1 MSKRIPDLTRR
12 NEFRA
17 IARCDADYPAHLR
30 DVPDTPEILHVHG
43 ALGAGD
49 ALAVAV
55 VGSRRATAYGTS
67 VAESLARELAAR
79 GVTVVSGL
87 ARGIDAAA
95 HRGALR
101 GGGRTIAVLGSGV
114 DVVYPPEHRRLA
126 YQVAESGALISPFPL
141 GTAPLAYH
149 FPARNRVIAGMA
161 LA

>member
-30 DVPDTPEILHVHG
+30 EIADAPEILHVHG
-43 ALGAGD
+43 SLRADD

-55 VGSRRATAYGTS
+55 VGSRRATAYGTG
-67 VAESLARELAAR
+67 VAESLSRDLAAR

-101 GGGRTIAVLGSGV
+101 AGGRTVAVLGSGV
-114 DVVYPPEHRRLA
+114 DVVYPPSIAAWPPRFRRA
-126 YQVAESGALISPFPL
+126 
-141 GTAPLAYH
+141 
-149 FPARNRVIAGMA
+149 AR
-161 LA
+161 